1 MPVTTLHNV
10 APARSRLGKLATS
23 RYHSPVIVPAWAAPR
38 AKELPLVSDATTEE
52 NVQLND
58 VDIAYLL
65 SVLRDYNR
73 PQPISTQQL
82 IDELRT
88 RTPRS

>member
-1 MPVTTLHNV
+1 M
-10 APARSRLGKLATS
+10 
-23 RYHSPVIVPAWAAPR
+23 
-38 AKELPLVSDATTEE
+38 SDATIEE
-52 NVQLND
+52 TVQLND

-82 IDELRT
+82 IDELRS

>member
-1 MPVTTLHNV
+1 M
-10 APARSRLGKLATS
+10 
-23 RYHSPVIVPAWAAPR
+23 
-38 AKELPLVSDATTEE
+38 SDNPTDEI
-52 NVQLND
+52 VQLND

-82 IDELRT
+82 IDELRSRSA
-88 RTPRS
+88 RT

>member
-1 MPVTTLHNV
+1 MSESTP
-10 APARSRLGKLATS
+10 
-23 RYHSPVIVPAWAAPR
+23 
-38 AKELPLVSDATTEE
+38 EE
-52 NVQLND
+52 IVQLND

-82 IDELRT
+82 IDELRA
-88 RTPRS
+88 RSARG

>member
-1 MPVTTLHNV
+1 M
-10 APARSRLGKLATS
+10 
-23 RYHSPVIVPAWAAPR
+23 
-38 AKELPLVSDATTEE
+38 SDSTPDEI
-52 NVQLND
+52 VQLND

-82 IDELRT
+82 IDELRN
-88 RTPRS
+88 RSARS

>member
-1 MPVTTLHNV
+1 M
-10 APARSRLGKLATS
+10 GKRAAS
-23 RYHSPVIVPAWAAPR
+23 RYHSPVIIPAPAAPSAR
-38 AKELPLVSDATTEE
+38 RSIPPVSDATTEE

-73 PQPISTQQL
+73 SQPISTQQL

-88 RTPRS
+88 RTPRG

>member
-1 MPVTTLHNV
+1 M
-10 APARSRLGKLATS
+10 
-23 RYHSPVIVPAWAAPR
+23 
-38 AKELPLVSDATTEE
+38 SDSTPEE

-82 IDELRT
+82 IDELRA
-88 RTPRS
+88 RTARS